1 MMVLTALFDCQF
13 RGGRAKAAP
22 QMRATPGTKRTMA
35 EANAVDE
42 HEEHSEA
49 KTVMPHLVHGEPA
62 LRKLYPPLEVPE
74 AVDATDPQDDDG
86 DGLVEA
92 GNAIVRGIVEATE
105 QHGRRRRLRKTRHQ
119 ADDDFEDGELNNGPV
134 K

>member
-1 MMVLTALFDCQF
+1 
-13 RGGRAKAAP
+13 
-22 QMRATPGTKRTMA
+22 MA
-35 EANAVDE
+35 EAHAIEEDE
-42 HEEHSEA
+42 GHSEA
-49 KTVMPHLVHGEPA
+49 DAIMPHLVHGEQA